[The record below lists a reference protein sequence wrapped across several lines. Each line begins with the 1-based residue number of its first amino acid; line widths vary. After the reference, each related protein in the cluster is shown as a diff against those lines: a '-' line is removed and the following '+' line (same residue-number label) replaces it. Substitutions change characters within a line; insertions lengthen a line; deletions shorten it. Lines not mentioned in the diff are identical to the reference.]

1 PPPITMPSPHPMMGL
16 L

>member
-1 PPPITMPSPHPMMGL
+1 HPMMGL